1 MKLSVRL
8 RGKQN
13 SPRKHHRLSEGNLIG
28 NEKKTI
34 SFEPKNVKQL
44 SSFLEAN
51 KGNYHEIWVVLT
63 KKEHANPQIV
73 SFPEAQTEAIKQGLV
88 DSRSKSMSDE
98 KYCIR
103 FTKRRIENQ

>member
-13 SPRKHHRLSEGNLIG
+13 SPRKHHRLSEGNFID

-34 SFEPKNVKQL
+34 SFEYKNMKEL
-44 SSFLEAN
+44 PNFLEAN
-51 KGNYHEIWVVLT
+51 KDSYHEIWVVLT
-63 KKEHANPQIV
+63 KKERVSPQPV
-73 SFPEAQTEAIKQGLV
+73 SFHEAQTEAMKQGLV
-88 DSRSKSMSDE
+88 DSRSKSLNDE
-98 KYCIR
+98 KYCVR

>member
-13 SPRKHHRLSEGNLIG
+13 SPRKHHRLSEGNFID

-34 SFEPKNVKQL
+34 SFEYKNMKELPNV
-44 SSFLEAN
+44 LEAN
-51 KGNYHEIWVVLT
+51 KGSYHEIWVVLA
-63 KKEHANPQIV
+63 KKEHANLQPV
-73 SFPEAQTEAIKQGLV
+73 FFHEAQMEAIKQGLV
-88 DSRSKSMSDE
+88 DSRSKSLSDK

-103 FTKRRIENQ
+103 FTKRRIAN